1 MNDEDQKLREG
12 FRRPDGKLH
21 STVPEPEIEVNRDAI
36 RKAFKEA
43 REKHTV
49 RVRQHKLP

>member
-1 MNDEDQKLREG
+1 MEG
-12 FRRPDGKLH
+12 IRKYGGKWH
-21 STVPEPEIEVNRDAI
+21 SVVPEPEIKVDKEAI